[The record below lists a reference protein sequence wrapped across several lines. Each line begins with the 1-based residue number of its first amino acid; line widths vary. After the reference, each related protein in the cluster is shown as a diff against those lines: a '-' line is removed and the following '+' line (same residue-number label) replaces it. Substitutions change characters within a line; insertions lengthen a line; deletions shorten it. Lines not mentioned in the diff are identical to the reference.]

1 MLRSANMLQIWDVAH
16 WNVFLLFLRCFRQ
29 YSAVKRVKCSA
40 TVPLFCS
47 NYQNNSILSPGFLS
61 QRFNNLQKAALLTS
75 FWCHWFDDKI
85 LSKFGQQQLLM
96 VNYACGFNQS
106 ETGKYFEWIMN
117 DVIGWGFSR
126 VKAEADNTYWDLDYL
141 HSSPTLQIPAYYGR
155 LVIVDSLL
163 CLWGKKTIAFS
174 LNSTHLIWTPHY
186 GHFLRSPQCP
196 Y

>member
-1 MLRSANMLQIWDVAH
+1 MLPVKMSSCCSCDV
-16 WNVFLLFLRCFRQ
+16 FRQ
-29 YSAVKRVKCSA
+29 YFAVKRVKCSA

-75 FWCHWFDDKI
+75 FWRHRFNDKI

-106 ETGKYFEWIMN
+106 ETGKYFEWIIN
-117 DVIGWGFSR
+117 NITGWGFSR

-155 LVIVDSLL
+155 LIIVDSLGKENHYTFSKFNRL
-163 CLWGKKTIAFS
+163 NMDTALWPLFMVPSES
-174 LNSTHLIWTPHY
+174 L
-186 GHFLRSPQCP
+186 LRGFDCI
-196 Y
+196 